1 MTATASGQ
9 YVQVDGI
16 NTFYIQAG
24 RGEPVLL
31 IHGAAPGACS
41 TIHWK
46 PNIDDLANAGFRVY
60 AFDQPGFG
68 HTANPEDHSLEY
80 RVAHAGSFIEALG
93 LDRFHVVGSSVGAYI
108 AARLAL
114 EDGRVSRLVLVSS
127 STLAP
132 RGSAESDALA
142 RRHSEELREFVPS
155 LESVRAM
162 TMKTLFNQELVT
174 EELVEERFAMSSG
187 PRLEAQLS
195 RREAP
200 PARPILDELAKLK
213 SKTLILWGNNDQGAA
228 VERALLLLQLIPN
241 AELHV
246 FDRCGHWVQ
255 WDQAARFNRV
265 VADFL
270 NGP

>member
-1 MTATASGQ
+1 
-9 YVQVDGI
+9 
-16 NTFYIQAG
+16 
-24 RGEPVLL
+24 
-31 IHGAAPGACS
+31 
-41 TIHWK
+41 
-46 PNIDDLANAGFRVY
+46 
-60 AFDQPGFG
+60 
-68 HTANPEDHSLEY
+68 
-80 RVAHAGSFIEALG
+80 
-93 LDRFHVVGSSVGAYI
+93 
-108 AARLAL
+108 
-114 EDGRVSRLVLVSS
+114 
-127 STLAP
+127 
-132 RGSAESDALA
+132 
-142 RRHSEELREFVPS
+142 
-155 LESVRAM
+155 M